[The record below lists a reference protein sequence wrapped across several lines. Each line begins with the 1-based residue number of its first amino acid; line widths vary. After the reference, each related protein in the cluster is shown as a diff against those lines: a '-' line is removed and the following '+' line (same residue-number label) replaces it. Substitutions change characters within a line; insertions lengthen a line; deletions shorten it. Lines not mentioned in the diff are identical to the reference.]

1 MHRGW
6 LSVEHYRM
14 HLMELWPDGPRKEAG
29 LAAARSTLESLVRNM
44 PEGPSFA
51 CAICARR
58 HQTVTVIPR
67 VPELQ
72 KLHSGLAA

>member
-29 LAAARSTLESLVRNM
+29 LAAARSTLESLSITCLRD
-44 PEGPSFA
+44 PRSLARFAPDGTKPS
-51 CAICARR
+51 R
-58 HQTVTVIPR
+58 
-67 VPELQ
+67 
-72 KLHSGLAA
+72 